1 MNTWAGRILF
11 WSPRIL
17 GIGFALFLSMFA
29 LDVFGEGRDFWGT
42 VVALLIHL
50 VPVYIVAIILAV
62 AWRREWIGAILF
74 PALAV
79 VYLVSMWGRLHWSA
93 YLVIS
98 GVLFLVGALFWA
110 NCEFRGKLGANG

>member
-17 GIGFALFLSMFA
+17 GIGFTLFLSIFA
-29 LDVFGEGRDFWGT
+29 LDVFGEDRDFWGT
-42 VVALLIHL
+42 AVALLIHL
-50 VPVYIVAIILAV
+50 TPVYIVVIMLVI
-62 AWRREWIGAILF
+62 AWRREWVGAILF

-79 VYLVSMWGRLHWSA
+79 FYLVFSWGRFHWSA

-98 GVLFLVGALFWA
+98 GPLFLVGALFWA
-110 NCEFRGKLGANG
+110 NCKFRGKLGASG